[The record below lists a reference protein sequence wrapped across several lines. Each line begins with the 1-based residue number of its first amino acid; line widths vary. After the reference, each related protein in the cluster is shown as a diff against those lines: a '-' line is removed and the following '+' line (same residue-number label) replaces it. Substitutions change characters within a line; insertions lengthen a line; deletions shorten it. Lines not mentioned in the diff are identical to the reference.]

1 VRERAACAA
10 LSVEE
15 RDELARIGRRRQLK
29 KGETLFAAGDDN
41 DLCATLV
48 SGALK
53 ISSHGEDG
61 TERVLS
67 LIHPAGFVGEM
78 FAPVAHH
85 DVVALTDSQLCL
97 FERGD
102 YERAI
107 DRFPA
112 LAKALLRRSA
122 EELFDAR
129 SLIELQARRDTRGRV
144 AGFVLAMARAASH
157 SPCHPADRFDLP
169 LSRGEMAVLLGTTTE
184 TVRPAVASASCEF
197 IVVMYDAASPES
209 FLLLYQ
215 AFIQHPACRLVGNA
229 EVEPRLFRV
238 MRREQLLEH

>member
-1 VRERAACAA
+1 MRMTTMSRLQCSDCPVRERAACSA
-10 LSVEE
+10 LSVDE
-15 RDELARIGRRRQLK
+15 RDELARIGKRRTLK

-48 SGALK
+48 AGVLK
-53 ISSHGEDG
+53 IASHGEDG

-122 EELFDAR
+122 EELFEAR
-129 SLIELQARRDTRGRV
+129 SLVELQARRDTKGRV
-144 AGFVLAMARAASH
+144 AGFLLAMARAASH
-157 SPCHPADRFDLP
+157 SPCHAADRFDLP
-169 LSRGEMAVLLGTTTE
+169 LSRGEMAALLGTTIE
-184 TVRPAVASASCEF
+184 TVSRQVTALERDGVITRDGPRGIRLRDPGRLEAL
-197 IVVMYDAASPES
+197 AA
-209 FLLLYQ
+209 
-215 AFIQHPACRLVGNA
+215 
-229 EVEPRLFRV
+229 
-238 MRREQLLEH
+238 